1 MQIMSQAWL
10 VGAVSAALLAP
21 AAQAGGLRSLRS
33 AGAVDQAAADAAMD
47 AELAVGAGP
56 TDARIARLE
65 AELNA
70 TFTALPKDD
79 EGGLGHQ
86 AVRYALHRLFVQ
98 RHGWYIKG
106 LEPGTSAES
115 SSDWVPS
122 YLEGR
127 LRRHLAGKG
136 AALRDLALFAAAIED
151 LVTVEAVQRMRA
163 AYEMLELPTL
173 GNLTQED
180 AQQLV
185 VTFFVGFLRA
195 GNFSASTPQEAKAKV
210 GIFQTKYTGWSQAH
224 EWLLSVVGG
233 VTGSRELEGGLDLAG
248 AERLAAEVGERY
260 HAFNDG
266 ECRALKREMEE
277 LQVYKAGRVRLPHF
291 YRKALYSHWEFNEK
305 ASYLRSLGALDEAEE
320 GNAMVI
326 MPNYLMARTNCLEA
340 TSLYALCCRNECED
354 LMDQLE
360 LDVAAHEAE
369 PARLAELVAAMP
381 SDTVAAPRNL
391 SAALVAR
398 LGEVAA
404 SNGGRV
410 PLHGRLFA
418 QWMHHAYPRECE
430 YPHLAGKTSPLDVYD
445 MEQAG
450 GEILVTPGEMQSRA
464 SAKRRKTAP
473 VESVPWV
480 HREELLGAQ
489 GAMDSQVPPLF
500 LPFHA
505 LVFACTGAGLAWLAR
520 LVPRGAPSRK
530 SAETFLPPSIV

>member
-98 RHGWYIKG
+98 RHGWYVKG
-106 LEPGTSAES
+106 LEPGTSSPGA
-115 SSDWVPS
+115 DGWVPS

-127 LRRHLAGKG
+127 LRSHLSGKG

-151 LVTVEAVQRMRA
+151 LVTREAAGMMRA
-163 AYEMLELPTL
+163 TYEMLELPTG
-173 GNLTQED
+173 GNLTQEE

-185 VTFFVGFLRA
+185 STFFVAFLRA
-195 GNFSASTPQEAKAKV
+195 GNFSASSPGDALAKV
-210 GIFQTKYTGWSQAH
+210 GVFQRKYKGWSEASD
-224 EWLLSVVGG
+224 WLRGAVATVA
-233 VTGSRELEGGLDLAG
+233 GSSSLEGGLDLAG
-248 AERLAAEVGERY
+248 AERLAVEIGERY
-260 HAFNDG
+260 HAFNDM
-266 ECRALKREMEE
+266 ECKALKTEMEG
-277 LQVYKAGRVRLPHF
+277 LQVHKAGRVRLPHF
-291 YRKALYSHWEFNEK
+291 YRKGLYSHWEFNEK
-305 ASYLRSLGALDEAEE
+305 ASYLRTLGALDESEE
-320 GNAMVI
+320 GNTMVI

-340 TSLYALCCRNECED
+340 TNMYALCCRNECED

-360 LDVAAHEAE
+360 VDVAAPEAE
-369 PARLAELVAAMP
+369 PKRLAELVAAMP

-391 SAALVAR
+391 SAALLSR
-398 LGEVAA
+398 LEEVAA
-404 SNGGRV
+404 SNGGKV

>member
-1 MQIMSQAWL
+1 MRPARC
-10 VGAVSAALLAP
+10 AAP
-21 AAQAGGLRSLRS
+21 EVAAR
-33 AGAVDQAAADAAMD
+33 ADAAD
-47 AELAVGAGP
+47 RVGPPRWPCRRRRSARSPPSQRGARRGRLATLLGAVAAAGALAAPGAAVPGIAARCLAAPWRGTLPVWRPIGGRLRDRWNECRGAGDVPRVRRRLFNLFGGAGRFNVGDQVEIYGPPGRTKAIDHELAASAGP
-56 TDARIARLE
+56 ADARIGRLE
-65 AELNA
+65 AELSA
-70 TFTALPKDD
+70 TFTALPKDA

-305 ASYLRSLGALDEAEE
+305 TRW
-320 GNAMVI
+320 
-326 MPNYLMARTNCLEA
+326 RTCGL
-340 TSLYALCCRNECED
+340 S
-354 LMDQLE
+354 
-360 LDVAAHEAE
+360 
-369 PARLAELVAAMP
+369 ARLMR
-381 SDTVAAPRNL
+381 PRR
-391 SAALVAR
+391 A
-398 LGEVAA
+398 
-404 SNGGRV
+404 
-410 PLHGRLFA
+410 
-418 QWMHHAYPRECE
+418 
-430 YPHLAGKTSPLDVYD
+430 
-445 MEQAG
+445 
-450 GEILVTPGEMQSRA
+450 TP
-464 SAKRRKTAP
+464 
-473 VESVPWV
+473 W
-480 HREELLGAQ
+480 
-489 GAMDSQVPPLF
+489 
-500 LPFHA
+500 
-505 LVFACTGAGLAWLAR
+505 
-520 LVPRGAPSRK
+520 
-530 SAETFLPPSIV
+530 